1 MFADY
6 SMAELTSI
14 FAMQGFAGLILFS
27 VFVLMALGLA
37 IIFGQMGVI
46 NMAHGEFMIL
56 GAYVTYLT
64 SNVFSAYLPES
75 IYGSYFFIAMIL
87 AFFITGALGALVEWS
102 IIRHLYKRPLDTL
115 LATWGLSLIMQQI
128 YRSVFGAREVG
139 VTLPDWLMGSY
150 AITDMIEVPI
160 NGIFVMVLTIVI
172 TIAVALMMQ
181 RSRLGKQTRAVVQNR
196 PMAAAVGI
204 NTEKVDRLTFA
215 LGCGIAGIAGSA
227 FTMIGS
233 TGPTAGQLYIVDT
246 FLVVVFG
253 GASSLIGTVASAF
266 TISQAQSTMEFF
278 LSGSMAKVL
287 TLLTVVIILMLR
299 PEGLFSLKMRR

>member
-6 SMAELTSI
+6 TAAELTSI

-27 VFVLMALGLA
+27 ILVLMALGLA

-56 GAYVTYLT
+56 GAYITYLT
-64 SNVFSAYLPES
+64 SNLFSEYAAALFS
-75 IYGSYFFIAMIL
+75 SYFFVAMAL
-87 AFFITGALGALVEWS
+87 AFVVTFALGALVEWAL
-102 IIRHLYKRPLDTL
+102 IRHLYRRPLDTL
-115 LATWGLSLIMQQI
+115 LATWGLSLILQQT

-150 AITDMIEVPI
+150 PLTDMIEIPI
-160 NGIFVMVLTIVI
+160 NGIFVMVLTLLISLGVYF
-172 TIAVALMMQ
+172 VMF
-181 RSRLGKQTRAVVQNR
+181 RSRWGKQVRAVVQNR
-196 PMAAAVGI
+196 EMAGAVGI
-204 NTEKVDRLTFA
+204 NTEKVDRMTFA

-233 TGPTAGQLYIVDT
+233 TGPTSGQLYIVDT

-253 GASSLIGTVASAF
+253 GAQSLLGTVASAF

-287 TLLTVVIILMLR
+287 TLLVVVGILMLR
-299 PEGLFSLKMRR
+299 PQGLFALKIRR

>member
-6 SMAELTSI
+6 TSSELVSI

-64 SNVFSAYLPES
+64 SSVFSEHLPS
-75 IYGSYFFIAMIL
+75 LYNGYFFVAMAL
-87 AFFITGALGALVEWS
+87 AFVCAGALGAFVEWAM
-102 IIRHLYKRPLDTL
+102 IRHLYKRPLDTL
-115 LATWGLSLIMQQI
+115 LATWGLSLILQQL
-128 YRSVFGAREVG
+128 YRTVFGAREVG
-139 VTLPDWLMGSY
+139 VSLPDWLMGSVPL
-150 AITDMIEVPI
+150 TDLIEIPI
-160 NGIFVMVLTIVI
+160 NGLFVMGLTLLIAIGVYVL
-172 TIAVALMMQ
+172 MF
-181 RSRLGKQTRAVVQNR
+181 RSRWGGQVRAVVQNR
-196 PMAAAVGI
+196 AMAGAVGI
-204 NTEKVDRLTFA
+204 NTEKTDRITFA
-215 LGCGIAGIAGSA
+215 LGCGIAGVAGSA
-227 FTMIGS
+227 FTMVGS

-253 GASSLIGTVASAF
+253 GAQSLLGTIASAF

-287 TLLTVVIILMLR
+287 TLLVVVGILMLR
-299 PEGLFSLKMRR
+299 PQGLFALKIRH